1 MRIIYPH
8 PMEFPNKK
16 AHSIQIIN
24 TCFALAQKGVD
35 VILIVSKLGKKTVKE
50 CLDFYGLPEHPN
62 LKIKG
67 STQKIGRKK
76 FNLFVIWEVLKY
88 RKDKNVVL
96 FFRDIKS
103 AKLFITLKWFLKVPC
118 ILEADA
124 PASGYRS
131 LLDKLNREEKQ
142 LGSIERLQYMV
153 RIWRHKNLEKSIYAN
168 INGIICQT
176 KGIKNAICEDFA
188 VCAFIDVFPCAAKL
202 MDRQFEE
209 NAVNI
214 LYLGHLYP
222 QKGVDIL
229 IEALK
234 YIPDRKL
241 LIVGGNTREDM
252 SRIKNLSLHLGVD
265 KQVIFVGCVSHSD
278 IGKYFNGAGVS
289 VIPIMNTIGQ
299 RLFTSPM
306 KLFEYMSAKIP
317 IVASDFPSMRE
328 ILENGK
334 TAVLVEP
341 ENPQALAEGIEKV
354 LADRDFAKRIAE
366 EAYKKMQDFTWEKRA
381 ERIVNFI
388 ENTVKND
395 YRD

>member
-24 TCFALAQKGVD
+24 TCWALAERGVE
-35 VILIVSKLGKKTVKE
+35 VILIVAKLGKKTVKE

-67 STQKIGRKK
+67 STHKIGRKK
-76 FNLFVIWEVLKY
+76 FNLFAIREVWKH
-88 RKDKNVVL
+88 RKDKNIVL
-96 FFRDIKS
+96 FFRDTKS
-103 AKLFITLKWFLKVPC
+103 AKLFIMLKWFLKVPC

-124 PASGYRS
+124 PASGYKS
-131 LLDKLNREEKQ
+131 LLDKLNREGEQFSPIEKFKY
-142 LGSIERLQYMV
+142 LF
-153 RIWRHKNLEKSIYAN
+153 RIWRHKNLEKFIYAN
-168 INGIICQT
+168 ADGIICQT
-176 KGIKNAICEDFA
+176 EGIKKAICEDFST
-188 VCAFIDVFPCAAKL
+188 CSFIDVFPCAAKL

-209 NAVNI
+209 GANNI

-234 YIPDRKL
+234 YLPDGKL
-241 LIVGGNTREDM
+241 LIVGGNKKEDI
-252 SRIKNLSLHLGVD
+252 SRIKNLSSHIGVD
-265 KQVIFVGCVSHSD
+265 KQVIFAGCVPHCD

-289 VIPIMNTIGQ
+289 VIPIVNTMGQ

-306 KLFEYMSAKIP
+306 KLFEYMAAKIP

-334 TAVLVEP
+334 TAVLVES
-341 ENPQALAEGIEKV
+341 ENPKALAEGIEKI
-354 LADRDFAKRIAE
+354 LTDRDFARKICE
-366 EAYKKMQDFTWEKRA
+366 QAYEKVKNFTWEKRA
-381 ERIVNFI
+381 EKITIFLRNVLK
-388 ENTVKND
+388 TDKTQ
-395 YRD
+395 